1 MKQTNLQMKDR
12 PMKIIRTIALAI
24 AVLELV
30 ATTGCVNPDGTVNN
44 TGTGALIGGTVGAI
58 SGALLGGRHAGEAA
72 FIGGAF
78 GALTGAVVGSM
89 IDQQQRE
96 YLRAYY
102 PQTYQTIQNNDAVA
116 QQQQQ
121 YAQAQPQQT
130 PQPTPPVPATTPS
143 SGAST
148 QSTGMVPLSLD
159 DIKALTAAGVKP
171 DAIKKEIDISQSK
184 FTSQDIA
191 AAQQA
196 TPPIDS
202 AVIDDMKSHSS

>member
-1 MKQTNLQMKDR
+1 MKKIKDR
-12 PMKIIRTIALAI
+12 PMKIMRTIALAVAAI
-24 AVLELV
+24 QLV
-30 ATTGCVNPDGTVNN
+30 ATSGCVNPDGTANN
-44 TGTGALIGGTVGAI
+44 TGTGALIGGTVGAL

-78 GALTGAVVGSM
+78 GALTGAIVGSA

-102 PQTYQTIQNNDAVA
+102 PQTYQTIQYNDAVA
-116 QQQQQ
+116 QQQQQQQQ
-121 YAQAQPQQT
+121 YAQAQP
-130 PQPTPPVPATTPS
+130 PPVSQPTPPVPPTTA
-143 SGAST
+143 SGAT
-148 QSTGMVPLSLD
+148 PAQSSGMVPLSLN

-196 TPPIDS
+196 NPPIDA

>member
-1 MKQTNLQMKDR
+1 MIEINLEMKRNQ
-12 PMKIIRTIALAI
+12 MKIIRTMAMAALC
-24 AVLELV
+24 VELL
-30 ATTGCVNPDGTVNN
+30 ATSGCVNPNGTVNN
-44 TGTGALIGGTVGAI
+44 TGTGALIGGTVGAL

-72 FIGGAF
+72 LIGGAF

-89 IDQQQRE
+89 MDQQQRE
-96 YLRAYY
+96 YLQAYY
-102 PQTYQTIQNNDAVA
+102 PQTYQTIQNNEAVA

-121 YAQAQPQQT
+121 PAQA
-130 PQPTPPVPATTPS
+130 PQPVASGSQSSSAAPAS
-143 SGAST
+143 
-148 QSTGMVPLSLD
+148 GMVPLSLA

-171 DAIKKEIDISQSK
+171 DAIKKEIDMSQSK

-196 TPPIDS
+196 NPPIDA

>member
-1 MKQTNLQMKDR
+1 MKVKL
-12 PMKIIRTIALAI
+12 KIMRTIALGIAAI
-24 AVLELV
+24 QLV
-30 ATTGCVNPDGTVNN
+30 ATSGCVNPDGTVNN
-44 TGTGALIGGTVGAI
+44 TGTGALIGGTVGAL

-78 GALTGAVVGSM
+78 GALTGAIVGSA

-102 PQTYQTIQNNDAVA
+102 PQTYQTIQCNDAVA
-116 QQQQQ
+116 QQQQQQQQQ
-121 YAQAQPQQT
+121 YAQAQPS
-130 PQPTPPVPATTPS
+130 PVSQPTPPVPPTTA
-143 SGAST
+143 SGAAPA
-148 QSTGMVPLSLD
+148 QSSGMVPLTLN

-191 AAQQA
+191 AAQQSN
-196 TPPIDS
+196 PPIDA

>member
-1 MKQTNLQMKDR
+1 
-12 PMKIIRTIALAI
+12 
-24 AVLELV
+24 
-30 ATTGCVNPDGTVNN
+30 VNN
-44 TGTGALIGGTVGAI
+44 TGTGALIGGTVGAL

-72 FIGGAF
+72 LVGGAF

-116 QQQQQ
+116 QQQAQQ
-121 YAQAQPQQT
+121 QQQAASQT
-130 PQPTPPVPATTPS
+130 PQPAASESQSSSAPAQ
-143 SGAST
+143 AS
-148 QSTGMVPLSLD
+148 GMVPLTLD

-171 DAIKKEIDISQSK
+171 DAIKKEIDMSQSK
-184 FTSQDIA
+184 FSSQDIA

-196 TPPIDS
+196 SPPIDA
-202 AVIDDMKSHSS
+202 AVIQDMKSHSS